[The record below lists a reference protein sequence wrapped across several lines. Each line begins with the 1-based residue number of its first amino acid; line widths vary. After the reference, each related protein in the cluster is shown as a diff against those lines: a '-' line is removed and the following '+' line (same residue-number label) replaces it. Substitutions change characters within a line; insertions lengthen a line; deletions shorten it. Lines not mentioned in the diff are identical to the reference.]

1 MENKK
6 VASKLKGITGDFMY
20 SMLGLVVM
28 NGVIQLVLYPFLSK
42 QLGADEFGVVL
53 TLISIV
59 SIMGSTFGTAANY
72 SRMVTHMKK
81 QDSNSDYNIFL
92 LGVAVVSVAVSVF
105 GLVWLKKFSVWAEVG
120 YLLLMIFTVLRYYSD
135 VEFRL
140 NLNYK
145 RFFIFYLLISVGYL
159 IGIGT
164 FYVLH
169 SWMVTMLIGECMA
182 VLYVVFTGSIYK
194 GAVFKR
200 TEHFAA
206 NMKSVLILSG
216 TELIAAVILNADR
229 IILQAVDGGTSVT
242 VFYAATLIGKMV
254 SLISMPLNG
263 VIIGHLSKYNGK
275 LKKST
280 FTKICLGSVVA
291 GFIINVACVG
301 VSYVFVAIM
310 YKEIFSMVKPYL
322 WLANL
327 GQVFYFIA
335 NTLIVI
341 LLRFTD
347 EKYQLVISIVFM
359 ISFIVLAIPMTIAMG
374 LWGMAISL
382 VIVNLLKILM
392 IMLVGNLKI

>member
-6 VASKLKGITGDFMY
+6 VALKLKGITGDFMY

-28 NGVIQLVLYPFLSK
+28 NGVIQLVLYPFLSR

-92 LGVAVVSVAVSVF
+92 FGVAVVSVAVSIF
-105 GLVWLKKFSVWAEVG
+105 GLVWLKKFSVWAEIG

-145 RFFIFYLLISVGYL
+145 RFFVFYLLISIGYL

-164 FYVLH
+164 FYILH
-169 SWMVTMLIGECMA
+169 SWMITMLIGECMA

-275 LKKST
+275 LKKRT

-291 GFIINVACVG
+291 GFIINVVCVG

-347 EKYQLVISIVFM
+347 EKYQLIISIVFM
-359 ISFIVLAIPMTIAMG
+359 VSFIVIAIPMTMAMG